1 METRNSEV
9 ATEQKQAI
17 RSYTYHDL
25 EAAYLAGWANSG
37 EGWNGEHPGM
47 AHERE
52 QWAAERDEALR
63 AI

>member
-9 ATEQKQAI
+9 ADEQKKDS
-17 RSYTYHDL
+17 RTYTYQDL
-25 EAAYLAGWANSG
+25 EAAYLAGWTNSG

-47 AHERE
+47 AHESE
-52 QWAAERDEALR
+52 HWESERYEALR